1 MKDQDKSM
9 NGDAVR
15 VNHLDLRAAF
25 PSLRILETLKLAF
38 SIPCLVASG
47 IGVTIGSF
55 VYSDSIKSLPE
66 SLGGSVRF
74 PLPVAIRSALQDVMT
89 ILTLGSSAGW
99 LCFFR
104 LTVSFA
110 LLGFTSIAI
119 SKVAGG
125 RFCKDQRIGVI
136 RSLVVSAKSWRVGFV
151 STLLMCL
158 IASAGLIA
166 FRIQCFVTRMASGS
180 IIGPCADIAF
190 WLAAILA
197 MVFLAV
203 LGTGWLLSLSAVGI
217 DSCDGPEALS
227 RGICYVLS
235 QLTRTVCYAA
245 VIFAGVALSSYA
257 MQILLLL
264 AGYLADRSLHDG
276 LVSLRPA
283 SQTFDRFGWFVLE
296 TWQASFVGSGIAVCY
311 VLLRRFEDGTDMATM
326 DCGQPSAG
334 A

>member
-1 MKDQDKSM
+1 M

-25 PSLRILETLKLAF
+25 PSLRIMETLKLAF

-55 VYSDSIKSLPE
+55 VYSESIKGLPE
-66 SLGGSVRF
+66 SFGGSGRF
-74 PLPVAIRSALQDVMT
+74 PLPVAIRSALQDVTT
-89 ILTLGSSAGW
+89 ILTLASSAGW

-104 LTVSFA
+104 LIVTFV
-110 LLGFTSIAI
+110 LLGFTGIAI
-119 SKVAGG
+119 SKTAGV
-125 RFCKDQRIGVI
+125 RFCKDQRIGAI
-136 RSLVVSAKSWRVGFV
+136 RSLVVAAKSWRAGFA
-151 STLLMCL
+151 STLLTCL
-158 IASAGLIA
+158 IASAGLLA
-166 FRIQCFVTRMASGS
+166 FRIQCVVTRMASGS
-180 IIGPCADIAF
+180 IMEQCADIAL
-190 WLAAILA
+190 WLTAILTI
-197 MVFLAV
+197 VLLAV

-227 RGICYVLS
+227 RGISYVLS

-245 VIFAGVALSSYA
+245 IIFAGVALSSYA
-257 MQILLLL
+257 MQILLLQ
-264 AGYLADRSLHDG
+264 AEHLADRSLHDG

-283 SQTFDRFGWFVLE
+283 SQTFNQFCWFVLE
-296 TWQASFVGSGIAVCY
+296 TWQTSFIGSGIAVCY

-326 DCGQPSAG
+326 DCGQPSAV